1 MTDIPI
7 PGTGYVANVFER
19 TGIYGKADALEAI
32 ADAGL
37 VPLTMP
43 DLAVFRILVHNRN
56 SPLFYQWYD
65 TASVK
70 IDGHT
75 SDGRNVRLYAHI
87 PTVLN
92 DPTYLRRMIT
102 EEQLVNGAAP
112 VPQAEIDRL
121 VALSPIS
128 DHRVFIH
135 ELSTAAAA
143 PSRSYFLRGLRELD
157 QTASFLGDPRLVTP
171 YCTTLASVYTRDT
184 FSFRHTNDLHDN
196 IARGRVLFAGSDVN
210 GGLGG
215 GYLGSNG
222 RVLGVAPEA
231 QQYLRDQIPRL
242 ASFVAELSTPVRT
255 PTPETHA
262 QPPSRTPALETRV
275 QPPPAQKPLN
285 TPEEQKALDD
295 ANALAKRLGRFGVIE
310 LD

>member
-7 PGTGYVANVFER
+7 PDTGYVAKLFER
-19 TGIYGKADALEAI
+19 TGIYGKANALEAI

-43 DLAVFRILVHNRN
+43 DLAVFRILVHDRA
-56 SPLFYQWYD
+56 SSLFCQGYH

-75 SDGRNVRLYAHI
+75 SDGRDVRLYAHI

-92 DPTYLRRMIT
+92 DPPYLRRMIT
-102 EEQLVNGAAP
+102 EKQLMNGAAP

-121 VALSPIS
+121 VALSPTTA
-128 DHRVFIH
+128 HRVFIH
-135 ELSTAAAA
+135 DLPTAAAA
-143 PSRSYFLRGLRELD
+143 ASGSYLLRGLRELD

-171 YCTTLASVYTRDT
+171 YVTPYLTTLASLYIRDT
-184 FSFRHTNDLHDN
+184 FSFWHTNDLATTNTSH
-196 IARGRVLFAGSDVN
+196 GRVL
-210 GGLGG
+210 
-215 GYLGSNG
+215 YLGLDDIDGFHGGNFLDGNG

-231 QQYLRDQIPRL
+231 QRYLRDQIPRL
-242 ASFVAELSTPVRT
+242 ASLIAELPTPVRT
-255 PTPETHA
+255 PAPETRA
-262 QPPSRTPALETRV
+262 QPPSRT
-275 QPPPAQKPLN
+275 PAQKPLN

-295 ANALAKRLGRFGVIE
+295 ANALAKRLGRFGIIE